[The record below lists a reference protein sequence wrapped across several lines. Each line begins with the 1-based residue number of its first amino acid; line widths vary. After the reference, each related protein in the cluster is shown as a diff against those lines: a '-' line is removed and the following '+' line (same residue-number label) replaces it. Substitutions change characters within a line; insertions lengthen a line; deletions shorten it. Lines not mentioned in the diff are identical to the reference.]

1 MLRRLEGKYSF
12 NREINDFRIKRER
25 ILLPTKT
32 ISPTMNLWSNT

>member
-12 NREINDFRIKRER
+12 NREINDFRIKENAYY
-25 ILLPTKT
+25 PTKT